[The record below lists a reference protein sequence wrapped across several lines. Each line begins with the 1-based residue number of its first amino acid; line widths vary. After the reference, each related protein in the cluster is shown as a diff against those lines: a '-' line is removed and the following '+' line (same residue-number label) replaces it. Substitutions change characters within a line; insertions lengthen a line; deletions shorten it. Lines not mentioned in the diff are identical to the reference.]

1 MNTQAPMERDQALIT
16 FVDLLRGLL
25 ALMVLLA
32 HGLESAHLAL
42 PSASF
47 PAVLDF
53 TLARGGYWVS
63 GFFVLSGFCIHRS
76 ILAQLAQGSG
86 LATGYYALARISRI
100 YPVYLV
106 ALILALASSTWPS
119 PLMISGHLLMMQGI
133 TGVLPAIKPAWSLTN
148 EMVYYA
154 VWPAILISCR
164 FRVVRSFA
172 FAFAAS
178 ALVAGLLFGL
188 WKSIH
193 AGVADSTCLALA
205 LVAASFPLWLG
216 GAALAHWWDVL
227 QRRSQ
232 AWMTWA
238 GLLLLITGYGAQAWL
253 MHLNARTMILCAV
266 TYVSLPGWL
275 LLLLGGSVWRGFARW
290 RSCAT
295 WMGLLSYPL
304 YIMHQPLLNITASA
318 MRHLVPAS
326 SLAMFTLLLVAVVLT
341 IVISI
346 GVPLERWTL
355 GKRGELLRRLRSRQA
370 RTFPIVPQ

>member
-1 MNTQAPMERDQALIT
+1 MERDQALIT
-16 FVDLLRGLL
+16 FVDMLRGLL

-47 PAVLDF
+47 PVVLDF

-86 LATGYYALARISRI
+86 LATGFYALARISRI
-100 YPVYLV
+100 YPVYLA
-106 ALILALASSTWPS
+106 ALVLAMVSSTWPS
-119 PLMISGHLLMMQGI
+119 SLMIGGHLLMMQGI

-164 FRVVRSFA
+164 YKLVRSFA

-178 ALVAGLLFGL
+178 AMVAGLLFAL
-188 WKSIH
+188 WKSLH
-193 AGVADSTCLALA
+193 DGVADSSLLALA
-205 LVAASFPLWLG
+205 LITASFPLWLG
-216 GAALAHWWDVL
+216 GAALAQWWDFL
-227 QRRSQ
+227 QSRSRG
-232 AWMTWA
+232 WMTWA
-238 GLLLLITGYGAQAWL
+238 GLLLLMTAYGAQAWL
-253 MHLNARTMILCAV
+253 MHLNARTMLLCAV

-275 LLLLGGSVWRGFARW
+275 LLLLGGSTWRGFDRW
-290 RSCAT
+290 RSYAA

-304 YIMHQPLLNITASA
+304 YIMHQPLLDITTSSL
-318 MRHLVPAS
+318 RHLVPAG
-326 SLAMFTLLLVAVVLT
+326 SLAMLTLLLVAVVLM
-341 IVISI
+341 IIILI

-355 GKRGELLRRLRSRQA
+355 GKRGELLRRLRSRQV
-370 RTFPIVPQ
+370 RTFPIIPQ

>member
-1 MNTQAPMERDQALIT
+1 MNTQTPMERDQALIT
-16 FVDLLRGLL
+16 FVDMLRGLL

-76 ILAQLAQGSG
+76 ILAQLAQGEG
-86 LATGYYALARISRI
+86 LAAGFYAFARVSRI
-100 YPVYLV
+100 YPVYLT
-106 ALILALASSTWPS
+106 ALVLALASSPWPGS
-119 PLMISGHLLMMQGI
+119 LMIGGHLLMMQGI

-164 FRVVRSFA
+164 YKLVRSFA

-178 ALVAGLLFGL
+178 AMVAGLLFAL
-188 WKSIH
+188 WKSLH
-193 AGVADSTCLALA
+193 GGAADSSWLALA
-205 LVAASFPLWLG
+205 LIAASFPLWLG

-232 AWMTWA
+232 GWMTWA
-238 GLLLLITGYGAQAWL
+238 GLLLLMTAYGAQAWL
-253 MHLNARTMILCAV
+253 MHLNARTMLLCAI

-275 LLLLGGSVWRGFARW
+275 LLLLGGSTWRGFDRW
-290 RSCAT
+290 RSYAA

-304 YIMHQPLLNITASA
+304 YILHQPLLDLTVSS
-318 MRHLVPAS
+318 MRHLVPAG
-326 SLAMFTLLLVAVVLT
+326 SLTMLTLLLAVVVLT
-341 IVISI
+341 IIILI

-355 GKRGELLRRLRSRQA
+355 GKRGELLRRMRSRQA
-370 RTFPIVPQ
+370 RTFPLVPQ